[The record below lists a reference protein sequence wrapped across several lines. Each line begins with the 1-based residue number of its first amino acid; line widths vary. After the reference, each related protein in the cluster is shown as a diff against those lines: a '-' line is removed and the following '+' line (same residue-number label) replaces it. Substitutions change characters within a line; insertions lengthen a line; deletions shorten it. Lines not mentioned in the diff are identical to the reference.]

1 MHTFISLEIESEQSG
16 RRLGGWNGIIIRSLL
31 CKESVFWCRTQP
43 TMFWSQRHNA
53 LDHPVPGRPL
63 YLPRCTHRVSFIGK
77 CSNIPMFSVFRI
89 VSQVMMKIQKYS
101 LLFQPLITKKNQVP
115 LASVWWT
122 LQLVVIVVLRSF
134 PISHFVLLKFRNLA
148 ESLDLSFGIK
158 SGQRCME
165 VGQDKVGISSHG
177 EQVPDGQPT
186 SFIYFFSSF

>member
-53 LDHPVPGRPL
+53 VDQWTNAMVHPGRPL
-63 YLPRCTHRVSFIGK
+63 YLPLCTHRVSFIGK

-101 LLFQPLITKKNQVP
+101 HLFQRLVTKKIKAPGVSIIDLLLLEVFLFLILFFFN
-115 LASVWWT
+115 LEI
-122 LQLVVIVVLRSF
+122 LQ
-134 PISHFVLLKFRNLA
+134 
-148 ESLDLSFGIK
+148 
-158 SGQRCME
+158 
-165 VGQDKVGISSHG
+165 KV
-177 EQVPDGQPT
+177 
-186 SFIYFFSSF
+186 

>member
-1 MHTFISLEIESEQSG
+1 MQRISIL
-16 RRLGGWNGIIIRSLL
+16 
-31 CKESVFWCRTQP
+31 VPRTQP

-53 LDHPVPGRPL
+53 LDQWTNAMVHPGRPL
-63 YLPRCTHRVSFIGK
+63 YLPLCTHRVSFIGK

-101 LLFQPLITKKNQVP
+101 LLFQPLTTKKNEGVSMMDS
-115 LASVWWT
+115 AT
-122 LQLVVIVVLRSF
+122 CCYCCCF
-134 PISHFVLLKFRNLA
+134 PISHFFLLQFRNLA
-148 ESLDLSFGIK
+148 ESLDLSFGIQ

-186 SFIYFFSSF
+186 SFT